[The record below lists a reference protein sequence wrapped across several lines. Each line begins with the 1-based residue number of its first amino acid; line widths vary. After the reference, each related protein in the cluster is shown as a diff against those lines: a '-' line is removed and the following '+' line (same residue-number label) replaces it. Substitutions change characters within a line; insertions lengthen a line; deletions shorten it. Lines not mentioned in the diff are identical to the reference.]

1 MKNHQTNN
9 PLFLGLSHIGQVYSI
24 AWTKKI
30 GPCAVF
36 DFNKNNLLKFKKN
49 NFTIEERNLSKINFN
64 KKKINF
70 CKSSNEIKKYKNIF
84 FTYDTPLDN
93 EGNPNINFIENKLKE
108 LLKIKFEKQTLI
120 IITSQ
125 VYPGFTDYIKKKY
138 LKKNNLIKLIYM
150 VDTLKMGNAIE
161 RFLKPEQ
168 LVFGCNIKDKNLIL
182 YLFKKFNCRKYLKSY
197 KEAELIK
204 ISLNL
209 YLYFSV
215 NFSNIIENFSKQ
227 IGVNYLKIIENL
239 KKDKRIGTQSY
250 INPSP
255 AISGGHLER
264 DVFYLK
270 KENKNLNI
278 KKIFSSFESFNQMR
292 NNELKN
298 IITNS
303 IKERVI
309 KLLIIGLSYKD
320 SSLSL
325 VNSVFQKIFK
335 TKKIRTSYY
344 DSYFKENIGNNFKLK
359 RTKNLIKGL
368 NQADIVILNY
378 CSDNDF
384 LTIKKKFSKSNLKK
398 YLVNI
403 SIKYQNFFKKN
414 EHVINFYSSSR
425 NKYDQ

>member
-1 MKNHQTNN
+1 MKNHLTNK
-9 PLFLGLSHIGQVYSI
+9 PLFVGLTHIGQIYSI
-24 AWTKKI
+24 AWTQKI

-36 DFNKNNLLKFKKN
+36 DFKKDDLLKFKKGK
-49 NFTIEERNLSKINFN
+49 FTKEERVLSKKNLN
-64 KKKINF
+64 KKKIYF
-70 CKSSNEIKKYKNIF
+70 CKNSDEIKNYKNIF
-84 FTYDTPLDN
+84 FTYDTPLDSK
-93 EGNPNINFIENKLKE
+93 GIPNIKFIENKLKK
-108 LLKIKFEKQTLI
+108 LLTIKFKYKTSI
-120 IITSQ
+120 IVTSQ
-125 VYPGFTDYIKKKY
+125 VYPGFMDYIKRKY
-138 LKKNNLIKLIYM
+138 LKKKNFIKLIYM
-150 VDTLKMGNAIE
+150 VDTLKMGSALN
-161 RFLKPEQ
+161 RFVKPEQ
-168 LVFGCNIKDKNLIL
+168 LIFGCEKNDKKLIL
-182 YLFKKFNCRKYLKSY
+182 NLFNKFNCKKYIKSY

-204 ISLNL
+204 ISINL

-215 NFSNIIENFSKQ
+215 NFSNIIDNFAKQ
-227 IGVNYLKIIENL
+227 IGVDYLKIIENL
-239 KKDKRIGTQSY
+239 KKDKRIGAQSY

-270 KENKNLNI
+270 KKNKDLNI
-278 KKIFSSFESFNQMR
+278 KKIFSNLEDFNQMR

-303 IKERVI
+303 IKKRAI

-325 VNSVFQKIFK
+325 VNSIFQKIFK

-344 DSYFKENIGNNFKLK
+344 DSYFKENIISNFKLK

-384 LTIKKKFSKSNLKK
+384 LTIKNKFSKSNLKK

-414 EHVINFYSSSR
+414 RNVIKFYSSSR
-425 NKYDQ
+425 IKHD